1 MNSFAPVALE
11 LLRGGKT
18 VKEQSDMILE
28 PLQVII
34 TLAVLGYCPI
44 GTKISISQ
52 NTLYLHKPT
61 LVQGLLRWWEGDSK
75 DDLYYL
81 FHAIRRFYKWY
92 KNTEN
97 EVYNYILELAKNGI
111 KNLIKTYQKTDK
123 KSILHTLSLYGNIL
137 DLDTPDLFKT
147 GEDDQ
152 ESITIDKV
160 FENVKPLYDQKILV
174 IVFSTLKLID
184 ACENEKYIEK
194 YIVGLNSI
202 LAPTNI
208 KIRTWIQQ
216 NLTL

>member
-1 MNSFAPVALE
+1 MASLAPVALE
-11 LLRGGKT
+11 FFRGKN

-28 PLQVII
+28 PLQVLI
-34 TLAVLGYCPI
+34 TLAILGFCPV

-52 NTLYLHKPT
+52 NTLYLHRPT

-92 KNTEN
+92 KNTDN
-97 EVYNYILELAKNGI
+97 EIYNYILGLAKNGI
-111 KNLIKTYQKTDK
+111 RNLIKTYQKSDK

-147 GEDDQ
+147 SDDDQ

-160 FENVKPLYDQKILV
+160 FANVKDLYDQKILV
-174 IVFSTLKLID
+174 IVFSTLKLITESSNNND
-184 ACENEKYIEK
+184 INKYID
-194 YIVGLNSI
+194 GLNLI
-202 LAPTNI
+202 LKPTNDR
-208 KIRTWIQQ
+208 IRSWIQQ

>member
-1 MNSFAPVALE
+1 MASLAPVALE
-11 LLRGGKT
+11 FFRGKN

-28 PLQVII
+28 PLQVLI
-34 TLAVLGYCPI
+34 TLAILGFCPV

-92 KNTEN
+92 KNTDN
-97 EVYNYILELAKNGI
+97 EIYNYILGLAKNGI
-111 KNLIKTYQKTDK
+111 KNLIKTYQKSDK

-147 GEDDQ
+147 SDDDQ

-160 FENVKPLYDQKILV
+160 FANVKDLYDQKILV
-174 IVFSTLKLID
+174 IVFSTLKLITESSNVND
-184 ACENEKYIEK
+184 INKYID
-194 YIVGLNSI
+194 GLN
-202 LAPTNI
+202 LLLKPTND
-208 KIRTWIQQ
+208 KIRSWIQQ

>member
-1 MNSFAPVALE
+1 MASLAPVALE
-11 LLRGGKT
+11 FFRGKN

-28 PLQVII
+28 PLQVLI
-34 TLAVLGYCPI
+34 TLAILGFCPV

-52 NTLYLHKPT
+52 NTLYLHRPT

-92 KNTEN
+92 KNIDN
-97 EVYNYILELAKNGI
+97 EIYNYILGLAKNGI
-111 KNLIKTYQKTDK
+111 KNLIKTYQKSDK

-147 GEDDQ
+147 SDDDQ

-160 FENVKPLYDQKILV
+160 FANVKDLYDQKILV
-174 IVFSTLKLID
+174 IVFSTLKLITESSNNND
-184 ACENEKYIEK
+184 INKYID
-194 YIVGLNSI
+194 GLNLI
-202 LAPTNI
+202 LKPTNDR
-208 KIRTWIQQ
+208 IRSWIQQ

>member
-1 MNSFAPVALE
+1 MTSLAPVAFE
-11 LLRGGKT
+11 LLRGKNT
-18 VKEQSDMILE
+18 KEQSDMILE
-28 PLQVII
+28 PLQVLI
-34 TLAVLGYCPI
+34 TLAILGYCPI
-44 GTKISISQ
+44 GTKININQ

-92 KNTEN
+92 KNTNN
-97 EVYNYILELAKNGI
+97 EIYNYILQLAKNGI
-111 KNLIKTYQKTDK
+111 KNLIKTYQKADK

-137 DLDTPDLFKT
+137 ELDTPDLFKT
-147 GEDDQ
+147 SEDDQ

-160 FENVKPLYDQKILV
+160 FENVKPLYDQKILI

-184 ACENEKYIEK
+184 ESENERDVAKYIE
-194 YIVGLNSI
+194 GLNSI
-202 LAPTNI
+202 LTPVNS
-208 KIRTWIQQ
+208 KIRVWIQE

>member
-184 ACENEKYIEK
+184 ECENEKNIEK

>member
-1 MNSFAPVALE
+1 MTSLAPAAFE
-11 LLRGGKT
+11 LILGKNT
-18 VKEQSDMILE
+18 KEQSDMILE
-28 PLQVII
+28 PLQVLI
-34 TLAVLGYCPI
+34 TLAILGYCPI

-92 KNTEN
+92 KNTDN
-97 EVYNYILELAKNGI
+97 EIFNFILELAKNGI
-111 KNLIKTYQKTDK
+111 KNLIKTYQKADK

-147 GEDDQ
+147 SEDDQ
-152 ESITIDKV
+152 ESVTIDKV
-160 FENVKPLYDQKILV
+160 FENVKPLYDQKLLV
-174 IVFSTLKLID
+174 IVFSTLKLIKKSS
-184 ACENEKYIEK
+184 NEKDIELYIS
-194 YIVGLNSI
+194 GLNDI
-202 LAPTNI
+202 LTPTNTI
-208 KIRTWIQQ
+208 IRTWIQQ

>member
-1 MNSFAPVALE
+1 MTSLAPVAFE
-11 LLRGGKT
+11 LLRGKNT
-18 VKEQSDMILE
+18 KEQSDMILE
-28 PLQVII
+28 PLQVLI
-34 TLAVLGYCPI
+34 TLAILGYCPI
-44 GTKISISQ
+44 GTKININQ

-92 KNTEN
+92 KNKNN
-97 EVYNYILELAKNGI
+97 EIYNYILQLAKNGI
-111 KNLIKTYQKTDK
+111 KNLIKTYQKADK

-137 DLDTPDLFKT
+137 ELDTPDLFKT
-147 GEDDQ
+147 SEDDQ

-160 FENVKPLYDQKILV
+160 FENVKPLYDQKILI

-184 ACENEKYIEK
+184 ESENERDVAKYIE
-194 YIVGLNSI
+194 GLNSI
-202 LAPTNI
+202 LTPVNS
-208 KIRTWIQQ
+208 KIRVWIQE

>member
-1 MNSFAPVALE
+1 MASLAPVALE
-11 LLRGGKT
+11 FFRGKN

-28 PLQVII
+28 PLQVLI
-34 TLAVLGYCPI
+34 TLAILGFCPV

-52 NTLYLHKPT
+52 NTLYLHRPT

-92 KNTEN
+92 KNTDN
-97 EVYNYILELAKNGI
+97 EIYNYILGLAKNGI
-111 KNLIKTYQKTDK
+111 KNLIKTYQKSDK

-147 GEDDQ
+147 SDDDQ

-160 FENVKPLYDQKILV
+160 FANVKDLYDQKILV
-174 IVFSTLKLID
+174 IVFSTLKLITESSNNND
-184 ACENEKYIEK
+184 INKYID
-194 YIVGLNSI
+194 GLNLI
-202 LAPTNI
+202 LKPTNDR
-208 KIRTWIQQ
+208 IRSWIQQ